1 MMKIGTVASKGIAV
15 GKVITLDRP
24 VLNIPKEKSPDATEE
39 KNQFQEAIERSVENL
54 NAIKAKMADHFD
66 EEHMAIMDAHLQM
79 LQDPEIKSQTHAM
92 IDEGHNVAHA
102 YETVTN
108 NFVVMF
114 EAMEDEYFKARAADI
129 KDIQYRVLA
138 HLVGTPLKDATL
150 LEEDTLVAAHDLTP
164 SDTATL
170 DYRYVKGFIT
180 EVGGVT
186 SHTAIMARAL
196 GIPALV
202 GAKGVLEKLASD
214 TVYVLDALEGQ
225 LIENPSSDTL
235 KEYQVKAQALEA
247 EKVRL
252 QKYKNE
258 PTKTADGH
266 ALPLFANIGSPD
278 DLTLVEP
285 HGAEGIGLYR
295 TEFLFMNEKTM
306 PSLETQVAAYKK
318 VFEAY
323 DTVIVRTLDIGGDK
337 NLPYLKQAKEDNPF
351 LGLRALRLTLKEVDL
366 FKTQLKAL
374 LLGGVNSPHIHI
386 MFPMVALE
394 SELDAAIAVLEDVK
408 KELDDA
414 QEAYQKNVKIGIM
427 IEIPAAA
434 LNAERLAQ
442 KVDFFSIGSN
452 DLIQYTY
459 AADRMNE
466 AVGYLYQPYDPT
478 LLRLIKHVIDHAH
491 KHDVEVGVCGE
502 MGGDLNL
509 ALVLAGLGIDELSM
523 QPSSILPIREA
534 LASFNLEDLKALSEN
549 VCACHNSEE
558 VKKVIE
564 KALAALN

>member
-1 MMKIGTVASKGIAV
+1 MNIGTVASKGIAV
-15 GKVITLDRP
+15 GKVVVLDRP
-24 VLNIPKEKSPDATEE
+24 TLTIPKHENQDVALEKETF
-39 KNQFQEAIERSVENL
+39 KEAITRSVENL
-54 NAIKAKMADHFD
+54 TAIKAKMADHFD
-66 EEHMAIMDAHLQM
+66 DEHMAIMDAHLQM
-79 LQDPEIKSQTHAM
+79 LQDPEIRSQTHDL
-92 IDEGHNVAHA
+92 IDQGKNAALA

-108 NFVVMF
+108 TFIAMF
-114 EAMEDEYFKARAADI
+114 EAMEDDYFRARAADI
-129 KDIQYRVLA
+129 QDIQYRVLA
-138 HLVGTPLKDATL
+138 HLIGTPLKDATL
-150 LEEDTLVAAHDLTP
+150 LDEDTLIAAHDLTP

-170 DYRYVKGFIT
+170 DYRFVKGFIT

-202 GAKGVLEKLASD
+202 GAKEALSKLNPGE
-214 TVYVLDALEGQ
+214 VYVLDALEGKLIASPDEATLASYKEKAEQ
-225 LIENPSSDTL
+225 LL
-235 KEYQVKAQALEA
+235 R
-247 EKVRL
+247 EKQRL
-252 QKYKNE
+252 QKFKDQV
-258 PTKTADGH
+258 TKTRDGH

-278 DLTLVEP
+278 DLALVEP

-306 PSLETQVAAYKK
+306 PSLQKQIDAYQK

-337 NLPYLKQAKEDNPF
+337 NLPYLQQAKEDNPF
-351 LGLRALRLTLKEVDL
+351 LGLRALRLTLKEREL

-374 LLGGVNSPHIHI
+374 LIGGKGSPHIHI

-394 SELDAAIAVLEDVK
+394 QELDAAIEVLEEVK
-408 KELDDA
+408 SDLDQA
-414 QEAYQKNVKIGIM
+414 NEPYQKNVKIGIM

-434 LNAERLAQ
+434 LNAERLAS

-466 AVGYLYQPYDPT
+466 AVGYLYQPFDAT
-478 LLRLIKHVIDHAH
+478 LLRLIKHVIDSAH
-491 KHDVEVGVCGE
+491 KHNTEVGVCGE
-502 MGGDLNL
+502 MGGDLWL
-509 ALVLAGLGIDELSM
+509 ALVLAGMGIDELSM

-534 LASFNLEDLKALSEN
+534 LSKLDLKQLQELSER
-549 VCACHNSEE
+549 VLACHDSDS
-558 VKKVIE
+558 VKRTIQE
-564 KALAALN
+564 TLATLI

>member
-1 MMKIGTVASKGIAV
+1 MNIGTVASKGIAV
-15 GKVITLDRP
+15 GKVVVLDRP
-24 VLNIPKEKSPDATEE
+24 TLTIPKHENQDVALEKETF
-39 KNQFQEAIERSVENL
+39 KEAITRSVENL
-54 NAIKAKMADHFD
+54 TAIKAKMADHFD
-66 EEHMAIMDAHLQM
+66 DEHMAIMDAHLQM
-79 LQDPEIKSQTHAM
+79 LQDPEIRSQTHDL
-92 IDEGHNVAHA
+92 IDQGKNAAQA

-108 NFVVMF
+108 TFIAMF
-114 EAMEDEYFKARAADI
+114 EAMEDDYFRARAADI
-129 KDIQYRVLA
+129 QDIQYRVLA
-138 HLVGTPLKDATL
+138 HLIGTPLKDATL
-150 LEEDTLVAAHDLTP
+150 LDEDTLIAAHDLTP

-170 DYRYVKGFIT
+170 DYRFVKGFIT

-202 GAKGVLEKLASD
+202 GAKEALSKLNPGE
-214 TVYVLDALEGQ
+214 VYVLDALEGKLIASPDEATLASYKEKAEQ
-225 LIENPSSDTL
+225 LL
-235 KEYQVKAQALEA
+235 R
-247 EKVRL
+247 EKQRL
-252 QKYKNE
+252 QKFKDQV
-258 PTKTADGH
+258 TKTRDGH

-278 DLTLVEP
+278 DLALVEP

-306 PSLETQVAAYKK
+306 PSLQKQIDAYQK

-337 NLPYLKQAKEDNPF
+337 NLPYLQQAKEDNPF
-351 LGLRALRLTLKEVDL
+351 LGLRALRLTLKEREL

-374 LLGGVNSPHIHI
+374 LIGGKGSPHIHI

-394 SELDAAIAVLEDVK
+394 QELDAAIEVLEEVK
-408 KELDDA
+408 SDLDQA
-414 QEAYQKNVKIGIM
+414 NEPYQKNVKIGIM

-434 LNAERLAQ
+434 LNAERLAS

-466 AVGYLYQPYDPT
+466 AVGYLYQPFDAT
-478 LLRLIKHVIDHAH
+478 LLRLIKHVIDSAH
-491 KHDVEVGVCGE
+491 KHNTEVGVCGE
-502 MGGDLNL
+502 MGGDLWL
-509 ALVLAGLGIDELSM
+509 ALVLAGMGIDELSM

-534 LASFNLEDLKALSEN
+534 LSKLDLKQLQELSER
-549 VCACHNSEE
+549 VLACHDSDS
-558 VKKVIE
+558 VKRTIQE
-564 KALAALN
+564 TLATLI